1 MLSDDVG
8 IPRTHPNEVV
18 TLVKAL
24 SPHGHLLPVGL
35 SFFSPMP
42 YGRWPIES
50 LKNKV
55 PYSKDFHKVHAIST
69 TTSLTE
75 TCQ

>member
-24 SPHGHLLPVGL
+24 SPHGHLLARW
-35 SFFSPMP
+35 SFF
-42 YGRWPIES
+42 
-50 LKNKV
+50 L
-55 PYSKDFHKVHAIST
+55 
-69 TTSLTE
+69 
-75 TCQ
+75 